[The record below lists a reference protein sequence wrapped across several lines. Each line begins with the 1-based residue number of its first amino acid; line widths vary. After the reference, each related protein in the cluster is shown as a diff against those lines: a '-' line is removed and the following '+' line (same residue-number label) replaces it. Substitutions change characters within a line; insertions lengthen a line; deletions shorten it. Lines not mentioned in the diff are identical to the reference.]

1 MEWRKLLPWN
11 WGLRVE
17 PPAAPAAKKSL
28 ASNLKVALMKARQA
42 PAKHRYALQA
52 PELATGVMPP
62 KLKAPVAIAMD
73 SFQANFPA
81 FNMYFNAE
89 VAGFPGYPYLAM
101 LATRAEY
108 RAMASTLA
116 TELTRE
122 WITITSTETAGD
134 ATKQK
139 CTELMKAL
147 DDLGA
152 QQVIRHAA
160 EHDAYYGCGHV
171 FVDIIGQDRSK
182 PLIVS
187 DKTIPMVGV
196 DNVSKKIRVKAVEP
210 MWTTPSGYNS
220 IDPGAPD
227 FYKPPVWFML
237 GQQVSADRLL
247 TIVTRPL
254 PDMLKPAFNF
264 GGMSLS
270 QLAEPYVENWLR
282 TRQAVAD
289 LIDNYSTTAI
299 KTNMGSTLNDESDDG
314 SSLMDRVELFT
325 ATRSNK
331 GLMTLDFDT
340 EDLVQV
346 NTPLG
351 GLHELQAQALELLCV
366 VSREPSVILTGIEP
380 SGLNAS
386 SEGSIKVF
394 FDWIAAVQE
403 AYWWAPIDT
412 IIKILQ
418 LMMYGSI
425 DPDITWSFVS
435 LFQMTPAELAEIRAK
450 DAASASAYVA
460 AGAIDGEDIREKI
473 ARDPDSGWQ
482 GLELDKEIAPLPG
495 TDTDDEDTDDDKQD
509 K

>member
-1 MEWRKLLPWN
+1 MFKWLRKLLEPAPPVAPRKPWLSN
-11 WGLRVE
+11 LRVALFKAQQK
-17 PPAAPAAKKSL
+17 P
-28 ASNLKVALMKARQA
+28 VA
-42 PAKHRYALQA
+42 HRYPIQTPVHAR
-52 PELATGVMPP
+52 GVTPVN
-62 KLKAPVAIAMD
+62 LKAPVALAMD
-73 SFQANFPA
+73 SFNANFPA
-81 FNMYFNAE
+81 FNMFFNAE

-122 WITITSTETAGD
+122 WITITSTETAED
-134 ATKQK
+134 STKK
-139 CTELMKAL
+139 KITELTKAL
-147 DDLGA
+147 DNLGL
-152 QQVIRHAA
+152 QQVIREAA
-160 EHDAYYGCGHV
+160 EHDAYYGRGQI
-171 FVDIIGQDRSK
+171 FIDLIGQDRSK
-182 PLIVS
+182 PLIIS
-187 DKTIPMVGV
+187 NKTIPMVGV
-196 DNVSKKIRVKAVEP
+196 DKVATKIRVKAIEA
-210 MWTTPSGYNS
+210 MWTTPSGYNA
-220 IDPGAPD
+220 IDPGDPY
-227 FYKPPVWFML
+227 FFKPFKWFML
-237 GQQVSADRLL
+237 GKEVSADRLL
-247 TIVTRPL
+247 TVIMRPL
-254 PDMLKPAFNF
+254 PDMLKAAFDF

-282 TRQAVAD
+282 TRQSVAD
-289 LIDNYSTTAI
+289 LIDNFSTTAL
-299 KTNMGSTLNDESDDG
+299 KTNMGASLQDTEDDG
-314 SSLMDRVELFT
+314 GDIINRAELFT

-331 GLMTLDFDT
+331 GLMVLDTDT

-366 VSREPSVILTGIEP
+366 VSRQPSIILTGIEP

-386 SEGSIKVF
+386 SEGSIRVF
-394 FDWIAAVQE
+394 YDWIAAVQE
-403 AYWWAPIDT
+403 AFWWTPIDT
-412 IIKILQ
+412 VIKILQ
-418 LMMYGSI
+418 LLMYGAI

-435 LFQMTPAELAEIRAK
+435 LYQMTPAELADIRAK

-495 TDTDDEDTDDDKQD
+495 ADDDEGDDDKQD

>member
-1 MEWRKLLPWN
+1 MEWRKLLHKA
-11 WGLRVE
+11 E
-17 PPAAPAAKKSL
+17 QPAAPVAAPRKKSL
-28 ASNLKVALMKARQA
+28 ASNLKVALMKARQT

-52 PELATGVMPP
+52 PELAKGVMPP
-62 KLKAPVAIAMD
+62 KLQAPVAIAMD
-73 SFQANFPA
+73 SFHDNFPA

-147 DDLGA
+147 DDLGL
-152 QQVIRHAA
+152 QQVIRKAA
-160 EHDAYYGCGHV
+160 EHDAYYGRGQI
-171 FVDIIGQDRSK
+171 FIDIIGQDRSK
-182 PLIVS
+182 PLIIS
-187 DKTIPMVGV
+187 DKTIPKVGV
-196 DNVSKKIRVKAVEP
+196 EKVTSKIRVQAVEA

-227 FYKPPVWFML
+227 FYRPPSWFML
-237 GQQVSADRLL
+237 GKQVSADRLL
-247 TIVTRPL
+247 TVVTRPL

-270 QLAEPYVENWLR
+270 QLAEDYVENWLR

-299 KTNMGSTLNDESDDG
+299 KTNMGSTLNDEDDG

-331 GLMTLDFDT
+331 GLMTLDMDT

-403 AYWWAPIDT
+403 AFWWAPIDT
-412 IIKILQ
+412 VIKILQ

-435 LFQMTPAELAEIRAK
+435 LFQMTPKESSEIRAA
-450 DAASASAYVA
+450 DATAAAAYVA

-482 GLELDKEIAPLPG
+482 GLELNKEIAPLPG
-495 TDTDDEDTDDDKQD
+495 ADNDDDEGDDDKQD